1 MPLLYCSDYCSFG
14 LYFKVRELFSF
25 FSSSIFW
32 NSLRRICIISS
43 LYAQWSSLVKL
54 SSPGVCLLGVFVW
67 FGLGVLFACL
77 LLIADSF
84 SLLVIYSEYLFLW
97 FIFERFYVSRNVL
110 ISSVLSNLLAYSCS
124 ILFWFFKISLP
135 YQLLFLLLYFLF
147 YLDLL
152 SFFLMSLSKDLSI
165 LPFRKTSSWCHW
177 SAALYFGFLFYFL
190 SDLYYFLPSADFRLC
205 LFFFSNSFR

>member
-1 MPLLYCSDYCSFG
+1 M
-14 LYFKVRELFSF
+14 
-25 FSSSIFW
+25 
-32 NSLRRICIISS
+32 
-43 LYAQWSSLVKL
+43 KL

-124 ILFWFFKISLP
+124 ILF
-135 YQLLFLLLYFLF
+135 
-147 YLDLL
+147 
-152 SFFLMSLSKDLSI
+152 
-165 LPFRKTSSWCHW
+165 
-177 SAALYFGFLFYFL
+177 
-190 SDLYYFLPSADFRLC
+190 
-205 LFFFSNSFR
+205 